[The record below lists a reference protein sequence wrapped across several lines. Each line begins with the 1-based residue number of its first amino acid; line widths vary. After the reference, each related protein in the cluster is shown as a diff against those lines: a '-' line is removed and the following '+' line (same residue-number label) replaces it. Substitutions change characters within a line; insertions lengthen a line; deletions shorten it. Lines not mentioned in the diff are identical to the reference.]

1 MSTLPAFV
9 REHLSQPRAD
19 AIVERAGG
27 TWRGVSSTHLQA
39 RIDDVAVA
47 LRSTPGLEPGDRI
60 ALIAEN
66 CIDWLVADY
75 AILAAG
81 FVVVPVFAT
90 QAIDQVAY
98 IIEHSGAKLI
108 FAGTLELAN
117 RLQNDVPNC
126 PRTVCFH
133 ADSSDSLPALEAKG
147 KSRREDGKIEVA
159 GYTARTDPTS
169 MAVLIYTSGTTGA
182 PKGVMLSHTNV
193 ISNVTASF
201 GYGFGS
207 IGSSEKVLS
216 MLPFSHIFEHHMI
229 IGYLMTGVSV
239 YICHSPDELLADL
252 RDVRPVFMS
261 SVPRI
266 FERVLTAVVS
276 KAKGEGGLRAR
287 LVPWALGV
295 GRDYMRAMVR
305 GPAPSIALRSQFSLA
320 HTLVLRK
327 LKPALGL
334 DRVKYLCCGSAPL
347 HLDISY
353 TLAAA
358 DITILEGYGPT
369 ECSPVLAENRVE
381 TNRFG
386 TVGKP
391 LPNLEI
397 TIADD
402 GEILARGP
410 NVMLGYYRDPEA
422 TAAAIRDG
430 WYHTGDIGEFDAD
443 GYLRITDRKKEVFKT
458 STGKFVAPS
467 RVEASLKRS
476 IFIGQAIVVGNGRAH
491 PAALVAPNWEL
502 VRRELGLE
510 HIENAEHLAVR
521 DDVRAFLESE
531 LVAHTADLGKFEQ
544 IRRFA
549 ILPRDLTIEAGELS
563 PTLKVRRRVVEH
575 RYAELIDAAYAPAV
589 A

>member
-1 MSTLPAFV
+1 
-9 REHLSQPRAD
+9 
-19 AIVERAGG
+19 
-27 TWRGVSSTHLQA
+27 
-39 RIDDVAVA
+39 
-47 LRSTPGLEPGDRI
+47 
-60 ALIAEN
+60 
-66 CIDWLVADY
+66 
-75 AILAAG
+75 
-81 FVVVPVFAT
+81 
-90 QAIDQVAY
+90 
-98 IIEHSGAKLI
+98 
-108 FAGTLELAN
+108 
-117 RLQNDVPNC
+117 
-126 PRTVCFH
+126 
-133 ADSSDSLPALEAKG
+133 
-147 KSRREDGKIEVA
+147 
-159 GYTARTDPTS
+159 
-169 MAVLIYTSGTTGA
+169 
-182 PKGVMLSHTNV
+182 
-193 ISNVTASF
+193 
-201 GYGFGS
+201 
-207 IGSSEKVLS
+207 
-216 MLPFSHIFEHHMI
+216 
-229 IGYLMTGVSV
+229 
-239 YICHSPDELLADL
+239 
-252 RDVRPVFMS
+252 
-261 SVPRI
+261 
-266 FERVLTAVVS
+266 
-276 KAKGEGGLRAR
+276 
-287 LVPWALGV
+287 
-295 GRDYMRAMVR
+295 
-305 GPAPSIALRSQFSLA
+305 
-320 HTLVLRK
+320 
-327 LKPALGL
+327 
-334 DRVKYLCCGSAPL
+334 
-347 HLDISY
+347 
-353 TLAAA
+353 AA